1 MARDPMEGFEGR
13 TVRDRDGNKIGAVQE
28 VYLDEETD
36 RPSWAVV
43 KTGRLGKR
51 RFVPLTDAG
60 TGDKD
65 ITLSVTEDRVDDAP
79 DVDEHEHLSPELE
92 SRLRRHYGDGDSE
105 RPASREQGRP
115 AGGVSKGTMAAAR
128 TLQREEFGGFNWGAA
143 LLGWLVAG
151 GIAIILT
158 AILSA
163 AGGAIG
169 LTEVSESEARQNAET
184 VSIVSGVVL
193 LVVLGLAYFVG
204 GYNAGRLSRFDGGR
218 QGLGVWIVG
227 LLVTIVLGAAGAIFG
242 SEYNV
247 LQKLDLPRIPIDE
260 GSLATG
266 GLIALA
272 AIIVLTLLAAIAGG
286 KAGERYHKKVDR
298 AAYGG

>member
-1 MARDPMEGFEGR
+1 
-13 TVRDRDGNKIGAVQE
+13 
-28 VYLDEETD
+28 L
-36 RPSWAVV
+36 RPP
-43 KTGRLGKR
+43 TRL
-51 RFVPLTDAG
+51 AG
-60 TGDKD
+60 
-65 ITLSVTEDRVDDAP
+65 
-79 DVDEHEHLSPELE
+79 
-92 SRLRRHYGDGDSE
+92 SR
-105 RPASREQGRP
+105 
-115 AGGVSKGTMAAAR
+115 
-128 TLQREEFGGFNWGAA
+128 
-143 LLGWLVAG
+143 

-158 AILSA
+158 AVLSA
-163 AGGAIG
+163 AGGAVG

-184 VSIVSGVVL
+184 VSIVGGAVL

-227 LLVTIVLGAAGAIFG
+227 LLVTFILGAAGATFG

>member
-1 MARDPMEGFEGR
+1 MTRDRDPIEGFEGR
-13 TVRDRDGNKIGAVQE
+13 TVRDRHGSKIGTVQE

-36 RPSWAVV
+36 RPSWGVV

-51 RFVPLTDAG
+51 RFVPLADAG

-79 DVDEHEHLSPELE
+79 EVAEHEHLSPQLE
-92 SRLRRHYGDGDSE
+92 SRLRDHYSDRDEPGGREDGRS
-105 RPASREQGRP
+105 AS
-115 AGGVSKGTMAAAR
+115 GVSKGAMAAAR
-128 TLQREEFGGFNWGAA
+128 TRQREDFGGFNWGAA

-158 AILSA
+158 AVLSA
-163 AGGAIG
+163 AGGAVG

-184 VSIVSGVVL
+184 VSIVGGAVL

-227 LLVTIVLGAAGAIFG
+227 LLVTIILGAAGATFG